1 MWRRIKQW
9 LLKKLYR
16 LLIVKVSFVQ
26 KTDLR
31 YYEKFKVFCELP
43 LHTNKGVFT
52 FVFKEDIRKRP
63 RVKVVVPSL
72 LSSYFVELICPY
84 GVDQDNVFTDK
95 VIVVVKIRGVGE
107 LNYEALASVLLDL
120 YIDNFSTD
128 TQIMQK

>member
-1 MWRRIKQW
+1 MWRRIKQC

-26 KTDLR
+26 KTDLK
-31 YYEKFKVFCELP
+31 YYERFKVFCELP

-52 FVFKEDIRKRP
+52 FVFKEDRRKRA

-84 GVDQDNVFTDK
+84 GVDQDNAFTDK
-95 VIVVVKIRGVGE
+95 VIVVVKIRGCSE

-120 YIDNFSTD
+120 YIDNFSFS
-128 TQIMQK
+128 TQITQR

>member
-52 FVFKEDIRKRP
+52 FVFKEDRRKRP
-63 RVKVVVPSL
+63 RVKVVPPSL

-128 TQIMQK
+128 TRIMQK

>member
-1 MWRRIKQW
+1 MWRRIKQY

-26 KTDLR
+26 KHDLK
-31 YYEKFKVFCELP
+31 YYERFKVFCELP

-52 FVFKEDIRKRP
+52 FVFKEDRCKKA

-95 VIVVVKIRGVGE
+95 VIVVVKIRGWTE

-120 YIDNFSTD
+120 YIDTFSFN
-128 TQIMQK
+128 TQIQQK

>member
-31 YYEKFKVFCELP
+31 HYEKFKVFCELP

-52 FVFKEDIRKRP
+52 FVFKEDRCKRS

-72 LSSYFVELICPY
+72 LSSYFVEFICPY

-95 VIVVVKIRGVGE
+95 VIVVVKIRGAGE

-120 YIDNFSTD
+120 YIDNFTTN

>member
-52 FVFKEDIRKRP
+52 FVFKEDRRKRP

-84 GVDQDNVFTDK
+84 GVDRGNVFTDK
-95 VIVVVKIRGVGE
+95 VIVVVKIRGAGE

>member
-31 YYEKFKVFCELP
+31 HYEKFKVFCELP

-52 FVFKEDIRKRP
+52 FVFKEDRRKRP
-63 RVKVVVPSL
+63 RVKVVALSL

-95 VIVVVKIRGVGE
+95 VIVVVKIRGAGE

-120 YIDNFSTD
+120 YIDNFTTN